1 MKIVEY
7 LIKLFVEEH
16 LTEICFLIIFSLGVN
31 ILTTNVITYFNS
43 TLINAVQQGLL
54 LDTIQNFK
62 YFIYSRVFTAIFQLA
77 YKLIQDVV
85 MTDLKQWSRYQLIK
99 TVFQTKPF
107 KHIWASALPKS
118 YESHWFFNIPVKSG
132 RAGHSRAH
140 VEVIQHQSRAC

>member
-1 MKIVEY
+1 MPIWV
-7 LIKLFVEEH
+7 
-16 LTEICFLIIFSLGVN
+16 CFLIIFSLGVN

-77 YKLIQDVV
+77 YKLIQDIV

-99 TVFQTKPF
+99 TVFQTNNEDF
-107 KHIWASALPKS
+107 SNAELLQSGVVGQLVSNDNQQLI
-118 YESHWFFNIPVKSG
+118 FND
-132 RAGHSRAH
+132 
-140 VEVIQHQSRAC
+140 VI